1 MILPYKHFSLS
12 LGICGTRLLIPQNWI
27 KQVKKL
33 LTLKTTTSRD
43 VARSSFI
50 SNKHKSVYIS
60 LFKVGLISFWFA
72 LCQVL
77 DCDFDDST
85 FCQWA
90 NENSGKSKFNWT
102 LKSGQT
108 PSWGTGPISD
118 VSGINSLFYIDSL
131 VAPNVYLNFQALSVY
146 LR

>member
-1 MILPYKHFSLS
+1 MHDSSLKTFLTFVGKMWNS
-12 LGICGTRLLIPQNWI
+12 ATYPSKLD
-27 KQVKKL
+27 KKL
-33 LTLKTTTSRD
+33 LTLKTTMSRD
-43 VARSSFI
+43 VARSSLI
-50 SNKHKSVYIS
+50 LSKHKSVYIS

-72 LCQVL
+72 LFQVL

-108 PSWGTGPISD
+108 PSWRTGPISD

-131 VAPNVYLNFQALSVY
+131 VVPNDYFNFRALSVY